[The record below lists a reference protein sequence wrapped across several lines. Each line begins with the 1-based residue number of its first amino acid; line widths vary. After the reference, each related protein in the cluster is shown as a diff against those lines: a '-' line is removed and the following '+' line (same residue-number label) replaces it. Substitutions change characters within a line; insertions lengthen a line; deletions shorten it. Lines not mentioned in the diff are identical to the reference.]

1 MIRVLQVIGSLNMGG
16 SQAMI
21 MNLYRAID
29 RSKVQFDFVIFHDN
43 ERMHEEEI
51 TKLGGKVYYIE
62 AFSGKNLFKFVRDWK
77 QFLNQHLEYKIIH
90 GHVRSVAAIYLAIAK
105 NMGRVTIAHSH
116 STSNGKGI
124 LAFIKDCMQLPIRY
138 IADYMFACSEEAGKW
153 LFGKNICYKKNFKVI
168 QNAIN
173 LEEFNYSLDLRSKYR
188 SELGIED
195 KFVIGHVGRFHV
207 SKNHMFLLNVF
218 VEVTKYKENAVLLL
232 VGAGELEDYIRQE
245 IDRLNL
251 QGKVIMLGNRTDI
264 PGLMQSMDIF
274 VFPSI
279 YEGLGIVVIEAQAAG
294 LSCVMSEKIPKEIDV
309 EPKLVTRVPL
319 EGGIKEWA
327 QIIVKKGEY
336 LRERQGERFKQTGYD
351 IRISAKEIQE
361 FYIKNIKS

>member
-1 MIRVLQVIGSLNMGG
+1 
-16 SQAMI
+16 
-21 MNLYRAID
+21 
-29 RSKVQFDFVIFHDN
+29 
-43 ERMHEEEI
+43 
-51 TKLGGKVYYIE
+51 
-62 AFSGKNLFKFVRDWK
+62 
-77 QFLNQHLEYKIIH
+77 
-90 GHVRSVAAIYLAIAK
+90 
-105 NMGRVTIAHSH
+105 
-116 STSNGKGI
+116 
-124 LAFIKDCMQLPIRY
+124 
-138 IADYMFACSEEAGKW
+138 MFACSEEAGKW